1 MKVLVTGASGFLGSY
16 IVDKCIAQG
25 DSVRVLV
32 RKTSNIDYLKKYPDI
47 EYVYGDL
54 TDMASLREATKGM
67 DTIYHSAARVT
78 TQGDRTQFYNDN
90 VLSTQCLVDEAK
102 KQGVKR
108 FIFISSPSIFFDFSH
123 QNNINETY
131 AYPKKYINLYSET
144 KALAEQY
151 ALSANDENFTAC
163 SLRPRGIWGPRD
175 KTGFVPKI
183 VLGMLKEKF
192 PDISDGKDIYAT
204 LCHVENAA
212 DACILAAKSE
222 KVGGKAYFITDDEVV
237 NVWGF
242 LNLLGKT
249 FNTPAITKKI
259 NPKVL
264 MRIGGLFDLIWK
276 IPVLARKVEAPLSRY
291 AVGLL
296 TYSSTFNISA
306 AKNDFG
312 YNPKVNQSTGMASLK
327 NWVDDIGGIDKFV
340 GR

>member
-1 MKVLVTGASGFLGSY
+1 M
-16 IVDKCIAQG
+16 D
-25 DSVRVLV
+25 
-32 RKTSNIDYLKKYPDI
+32 
-47 EYVYGDL
+47 
-54 TDMASLREATKGM
+54 SLRDATKGI
-67 DTIYHSAARVT
+67 DAIYHSAARVT

-90 VLSTQCLVDEAK
+90 VVSTRCLVNEAK
-102 KQGVKR
+102 KQGVKN
-108 FIFISSPSIFFDFSH
+108 FVFISSPSIFFDFTH

-151 ALSANDENFTAC
+151 VLAANNENFTTC

-175 KTGFVPKI
+175 TTGFVPKI
-183 VLGMLKEKF
+183 LLGMLKEKF
-192 PDISDGKDIYAT
+192 PDMSAGKDIFAT

-212 DACILAAKSE
+212 DACILAAKSD

-242 LNLLGKT
+242 LSQLGKT
-249 FNTPAITKKI
+249 FNAPPIKKEMS
-259 NPKVL
+259 PELL

-276 IPVLARKVEAPLSRY
+276 IPLLARKVEAPLSRY

-296 TYSSTFNISA
+296 TYSSTFDISA

-312 YNPKVNQSTGMASLK
+312 YQPKVNQETGMISLK
-327 NWVDDIGGIDKFV
+327 NWVNDIGGIDKFV